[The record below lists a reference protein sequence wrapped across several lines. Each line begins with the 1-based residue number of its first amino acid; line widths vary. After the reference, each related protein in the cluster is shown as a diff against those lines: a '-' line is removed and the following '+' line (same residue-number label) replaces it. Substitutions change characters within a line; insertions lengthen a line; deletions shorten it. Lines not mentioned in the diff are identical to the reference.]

1 MENSTKW
8 IVAIVAIVL
17 VFCLCMSVLCIG
29 GAGLIIYRVS
39 QSTPVPFGTEDPF
52 GFPEI
57 PTFEPFSDLD
67 ATPTPFSGPVPT
79 LAVDPPTNNA
89 LETQRTLEE
98 NLVPE
103 NDLIE
108 LAERFEGKQDI
119 QLTLPP
125 PTQPLE
131 EGDRETFWA
140 TDLDTDENFEID
152 ATLRYVGEN
161 IYFWIEDSVRYDNRD
176 LEQLAQTFDEEI
188 VPTNRKFF
196 GLEWSPGID
205 SDPRLYVLY
214 ATGLGSN
221 VAGYFSSNDSF
232 PPEAVEYSNGHEMFF
247 LSADNVDLGEEYI
260 YGTMAH
266 EYQHMIH
273 FANDRNEEGW
283 VNEGFSMLSELLN
296 GYDAGGFDYLFL
308 SDPDLQLNT
317 WPDFEDSTPHYGASY
332 LFFTYFLDKYGDEAT
347 QALVKHEENGME
359 SIDLVLDELNAV
371 DPTTGEPVRADDV
384 FRDWTVANYVA
395 DEEVAGGRYFYSNY
409 PGAPTAYATEEYS
422 ACPVESQSRTV
433 NQYGADYIS
442 FTCDGSYTL
451 EFNGS
456 TEVGLLPTDP
466 YSGEYAFWSNKG
478 DESHMSLWQEF
489 DLTQASG
496 DVTLAY
502 RTWYDIEEG
511 YDYVYLAASTDGGET
526 WEIIETPSG
535 TDEDPSGNSY
545 GWGYNGTTDVYILE
559 EVDLSDYAGKK
570 VILSFEYITDAA
582 VNGQGFLLDDVSIPA
597 INYQSD
603 FETDDGGWTSEGF
616 VRVTNHLPQT
626 FIATLIKYGDETTV
640 EPVALDDLQRG
651 SVTFE
656 VGGDVREVV
665 LVVSG
670 TTRHTNQP
678 GAYQLS
684 VR

>member
-1 MENSTKW
+1 MEKSSKW
-8 IVAIVAIVL
+8 IIAVIAIIV
-17 VFCLCMSVLCIG
+17 VFCLCLSVLCVG
-29 GAGLIIYRVS
+29 AAGLIVYRTS
-39 QSTPVPFGTEDPF
+39 QSTLVPFSTDDPF
-52 GFPEI
+52 GLPGVPTLLPFTDPE
-57 PTFEPFSDLD
+57 E
-67 ATPTPFSGPVPT
+67 TPTPFSGPVPT
-79 LAVDPPTNNA
+79 LAVEPSSNNA
-89 LETQRTLEE
+89 LETLKTLEE

-108 LAERFEGKQDI
+108 LAERFEGKVNI
-119 QLTLPP
+119 EPTLPP
-125 PTQPLE
+125 PSAPLKV
-131 EGDRETFWA
+131 GDRETFWA

-152 ATLRYVGEN
+152 ATLRYVGDN
-161 IYFWIEDSVRYDNRD
+161 IYFWIEDSVRYSNSD
-176 LEQLAQTFDEEI
+176 LKQLAQTFDEEI

-196 GLEWSPGID
+196 GSEWSPGID
-205 SDPRLYVLY
+205 SDSHLYVLY
-214 ATGLGSN
+214 ATGLGSS

-232 PPEAVEYSNGHEMFF
+232 PPAAVEFSNGHEMFF

-266 EYQHMIH
+266 EFQHMIH

-332 LFFTYFLDKYGDEAT
+332 LFFTYFLDRFGDDAT
-347 QALVKHEENGME
+347 QLLVKHDENGME
-359 SIDLVLDELNAV
+359 SIDLVLGEMSVADGS
-371 DPTTGEPVRADDV
+371 TGEPVGADDV
-384 FRDWTVANYVA
+384 FRDWTIANYLGDEDVA
-395 DEEVAGGRYFYSNY
+395 DGRYYYSNY
-409 PGAPTAYATEEYS
+409 PGAPTANATEEYS
-422 ACPVESQSRTV
+422 KCPVEAQMRTV
-433 NQYGADYIS
+433 NQYGTDYIS

-451 EFNGS
+451 EFTGS
-456 TEVGLLPTDP
+456 TEVGVLPVDA

-478 DESHMSLWQEF
+478 DESHMTLRQEF

-496 DVTLAY
+496 DITLSY

-511 YDYVYLAASTDGGET
+511 YDYVYLTASTDGGET
-526 WEIIETPSG
+526 WEIIQTPSS

-545 GWGYNGTTDVYILE
+545 GWGYNGTTSVYILE
-559 EVDLSDYAGKK
+559 EVDLSDYAGEK
-570 VILSFEYITDAA
+570 VLLSFEYITDAA
-582 VNGQGFLLDDVSIPA
+582 VNGQGFMLDDISIPA

-626 FIATLIKYGDETTV
+626 FIATLVKIGSETTV
-640 EPVALDDLQRG
+640 EPVALDELQRG
-651 SVTFE
+651 LIEFE
-656 VGGDVREVV
+656 VGGGVNEVL

-670 TTRHTNQP
+670 TTRYTNQP
-678 GAYQLS
+678 ASYRFS